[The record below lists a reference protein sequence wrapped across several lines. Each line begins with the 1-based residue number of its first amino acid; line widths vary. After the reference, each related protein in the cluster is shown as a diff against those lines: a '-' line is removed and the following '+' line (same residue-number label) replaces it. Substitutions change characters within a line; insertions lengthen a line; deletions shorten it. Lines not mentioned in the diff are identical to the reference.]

1 MEENEPMLFTEN
13 HDIGNK
19 LNQNYI
25 SKMEN
30 YEKTVMKLLT
40 II

>member
-25 SKMEN
+25 SKW
-30 YEKTVMKLLT
+30 KTMKRP
-40 II
+40 